1 MSAAKEQLVN
11 MASDHVI
18 QTILKEVQEK
28 IKEWEETRVRI
39 AITGLSGAG
48 KSSLINAI
56 ANQKL
61 APVGVTETTVEAKE
75 YDTHHGLT
83 LVDLPGCGTQKF
95 PFENYAEQMKLASF
109 DAIVLVTSNRFYEND
124 AKLYSQVC
132 NELKIPCFVV
142 RTKMDTTVIDAFE
155 DNGMSEADVILE
167 VTNNIKE
174 SLKPSNPEQ
183 VYLVSSRRR
192 SQFDMTNLIESLCNS
207 LPGLKRDKFRAEAAA
222 YSKAAIEKKRPV
234 VEEIAGRYAWA
245 AAANGLNP
253 VPGLNVAVDTTLLIT
268 MSTHILRFY
277 GLTDESL
284 KHIAGNLSGKARVQS
299 VIQGVGRFAAQF
311 AATAGVIQILKT
323 FVGMATVKT
332 IAVWIPFIGQAV
344 SAFVGH
350 KMTNA
355 FAAKLIDESEE
366 KAMELL
372 DAVTQDGI

>member
-1 MSAAKEQLVN
+1 
-11 MASDHVI
+11 
-18 QTILKEVQEK
+18 
-28 IKEWEETRVRI
+28 
-39 AITGLSGAG
+39 
-48 KSSLINAI
+48 
-56 ANQKL
+56 
-61 APVGVTETTVEAKE
+61 
-75 YDTHHGLT
+75 
-83 LVDLPGCGTQKF
+83 
-95 PFENYAEQMKLASF
+95 
-109 DAIVLVTSNRFYEND
+109 
-124 AKLYSQVC
+124 
-132 NELKIPCFVV
+132 
-142 RTKMDTTVIDAFE
+142 
-155 DNGMSEADVILE
+155 
-167 VTNNIKE
+167 
-174 SLKPSNPEQ
+174 
-183 VYLVSSRRR
+183 
-192 SQFDMTNLIESLCNS
+192 
-207 LPGLKRDKFRAEAAA
+207 
-222 YSKAAIEKKRPV
+222 
-234 VEEIAGRYAWA
+234 
-245 AAANGLNP
+245 
-253 VPGLNVAVDTTLLIT
+253 